1 MAKKKKTVDLRTLN
15 ISYNENNLTHKLNYL
30 KTQEMTVELS
40 IYNNKDFIENKTIP
54 FAHLSKSIKK
64 QINPV

>member
-1 MAKKKKTVDLRTLN
+1 MAKKKKIIDLREFN
-15 ISYNENNLTHKLNYL
+15 ISFNENNLTHNINYL

-40 IYNNKDFIENKTIP
+40 IYKNKDFIENKTIP

-64 QINPV
+64 LINPV